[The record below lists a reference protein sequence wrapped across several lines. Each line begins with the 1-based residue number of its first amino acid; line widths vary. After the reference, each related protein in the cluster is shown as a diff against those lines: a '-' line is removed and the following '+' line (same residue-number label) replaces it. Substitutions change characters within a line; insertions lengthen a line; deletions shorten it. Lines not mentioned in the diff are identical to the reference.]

1 MSLGV
6 VDSRPEHGVKR
17 RLSGSGGR
25 PSEETGR
32 DVRLRA
38 HFPQLTQG
46 ARRIFQE
53 GKARVSQSVKR
64 VCHLEFGVLFTL
76 FYFYFFSAKKFGFV
90 SIPT

>member
-1 MSLGV
+1 MEITKIQKGGLGAALWVAAVVLVGV
-6 VDSRPEHGVKR
+6 VHFRPEHGVKR

-25 PSEETGR
+25 PCEETGR

-53 GKARVSQSVKR
+53 GKLVDTKVSSV
-64 VCHLEFGVLFTL
+64 
-76 FYFYFFSAKKFGFV
+76 
-90 SIPT
+90 